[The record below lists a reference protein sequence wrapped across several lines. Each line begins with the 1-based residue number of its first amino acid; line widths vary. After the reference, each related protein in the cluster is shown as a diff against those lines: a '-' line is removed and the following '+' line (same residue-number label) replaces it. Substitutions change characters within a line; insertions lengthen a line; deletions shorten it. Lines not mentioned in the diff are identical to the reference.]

1 MGKYCEKCKRE
12 INDDKANFC
21 PDCGTPLMDKAQ
33 SNIALEDDQ
42 IKQIIGSE
50 ESKQEKTII
59 KYCEYCKKNIADS
72 EAKFCPDC
80 GRALIDRTLVENEAE
95 DSTTEFPK
103 LVFCKKKM
111 IARLVY
117 KTIYSEVEISVRD
130 LSIKQR
136 IERFIIP
143 NREQEKRILFSE
155 IQKAEIK
162 TKIDFWDA
170 LYAIVFGVLGFMN
183 PALFLVT
190 AVCLY
195 TGYGKN
201 LVMKMQN
208 GEEFSIP
215 FRGKLE
221 EAEKMLTIINS
232 KIGVQ

>member
-1 MGKYCEKCKRE
+1 MKNYCEKCKKE
-12 INDDKANFC
+12 IDDLEAKFC
-21 PDCGTPLMDKAQ
+21 PDCGTPLSQRLLDSPEISMG
-33 SNIALEDDQ
+33 SNKEEIFKD
-42 IKQIIGSE
+42 IKEQVMV
-50 ESKQEKTII
+50 
-59 KYCEYCKKNIADS
+59 KYCEKCKKEIDDL

-80 GRALIDRTLVENEAE
+80 GSTLIDRTLADNEEKDFA
-95 DSTTEFPK
+95 TESPK
-103 LVFCKKKM
+103 LVFCKQKM

-117 KTIYSEVEISVRD
+117 KTIYSEVEISFYD

-143 NREQEKRILFSE
+143 DREQEKKILFSE

-170 LYAIVFGVLGFMN
+170 LYAIVFGILGFMN

-190 AVCLY
+190 VVCLY

-215 FRGKLE
+215 FRGEIE
-221 EAEKMLTIINS
+221 EAEKVLTIINS